1 LTSEK
6 NKNTKSLLS
15 FAVSHILHPDVVILD
30 QFQTVAD
37 AITAMKEHSSRSVLV
52 SDRKKQIIGLVSKT
66 DIIYKVLSLHK
77 HNSRVVLGDIMST
90 PIISI
95 PPDMSVADALSVMEK
110 HDIRQIIVSENSKIY
125 GLLDREDIIMKMERA
140 IVETTDAFKIDAPL
154 CIMDPFA
161 SAYISEN
168 KSVLVCP
175 HCQMEYKDKDLLSK
189 HVKAIHSSTKA

>member
-6 NKNTKSLLS
+6 DKNTKSLLS

-30 QFQTVAD
+30 QFQTAAD
-37 AITAMKEHSSRSVLV
+37 AIIAMKERSSRSILV

-77 HNSRVVLGDIMST
+77 HNSRVLLGDIMSA

-110 HDIRQIIVSENSKIY
+110 HDIRQVIVSESSKIY
-125 GLLDREDIIMKMERA
+125 GLIDREDIIMKMERA
-140 IVETTDAFKIDAPL
+140 MIETTNAFKIDSPL
-154 CIMDPFA
+154 CIMNPFA
-161 SAYISEN
+161 SASIPDN
-168 KSVLVCP
+168 KSILVCP

-189 HVKAIHSSTKA
+189 HVKAIHGSTKT

>member
-15 FAVSHILHPDVVILD
+15 FAVSHILHPDIVILD
-30 QFQTVAD
+30 QFQTAAD
-37 AITAMKEHSSRSVLV
+37 AITAMKERSSRSVLV

-77 HNSRVVLGDIMST
+77 HNSRVVLGDIMSA

-161 SAYISEN
+161 SAYIPEN
-168 KSVLVCP
+168 KSILVCP

-189 HVKAIHSSTKA
+189 HVKAIHSSTKK

>member
-6 NKNTKSLLS
+6 DKNTKSLLS

-30 QFQTVAD
+30 QFQTAAD
-37 AITAMKEHSSRSVLV
+37 AIIAMKERSSRSILV

-77 HNSRVVLGDIMST
+77 HNSRVLLGDIMSA

-95 PPDMSVADALSVMEK
+95 PPDMSVADALSIMEK
-110 HDIRQIIVSENSKIY
+110 HDIRQVIVSESSKIY
-125 GLLDREDIIMKMERA
+125 GLIDREDIIMKMERA

-161 SAYISEN
+161 SASIPDN
-168 KSVLVCP
+168 KSILVCP

-189 HVKAIHSSTKA
+189 HVKAIHGSTKT